1 MLAIPMMKPEPVA
14 FDVSN
19 LEKTLRAQKSFSDEM
34 IINDVKH
41 FEVMRKE
48 ILVIHDPTDSSQTQ
62 LLSYFYQLKS
72 MVPRLSPLE
81 AEIKLPFFWN
91 DAFVHGKR
99 CQLNL
104 IYYEMAAILW
114 NLGAFESMR
123 GAKVD
128 RSTDEGVRLAG
139 KHFQQAAGYFDY
151 LKDNLLSYL
160 QANTLQCLTAD
171 CLNMV
176 KLLMLAQGQLCFYE
190 KAVRDK
196 KRDAMKTGIVAK
208 LASQSSTFYQN
219 TATASRTGS
228 LGGILDIS
236 WFAITE
242 FQAKCFKGA
251 SEYWQALASKELA
264 LTKGSGY
271 GEEVARYNRAENYVR
286 SAIEVGRKYTILPSL
301 LQGAEALLNI
311 IASNRQN
318 ALKDLSTVYMEN
330 VPNEGSLPEVLGV
343 AMVKPSTL
351 PDQSTVLSSFDALLF
366 KFVLPKPILEA
377 NQRFYNELNS
387 LINAT
392 VVASENATNIG
403 RTTLS
408 SVGLPGSLEGIKTEN
423 SIPATLWNKILK
435 IQSMGSTERLKT
447 MLMDLN
453 NSSRRA
459 MTSMKLL
466 EETITTEE
474 NKDNAFFKQNPQYNG
489 TKSSMLDI
497 DIKTNLT
504 LLKEAFNNAQV
515 NDETI
520 TKEIIDSTTAEMKF
534 LLLTKTRDELT
545 ALFPSS
551 SSSSSSQK
559 PRQPPPPPPKEVNL
573 LDFDDFPSSSSA
585 APVPPPPS
593 VKSPVA
599 NDNQSLLGPD
609 GLKLEEKLH
618 ELAEIFEYRIQQV
631 DKLKSYLSLNI
642 NEIIQSTLLSSPS
655 SASAVPSSSSDSGR
669 SQSGL
674 SPAIQEI
681 YDRNLN
687 DIKNLKGAI
696 DNGFQHQDELISS
709 ILALNDSFM
718 KYKSNNPIL
727 QEKNRFLTLLDEQ
740 INKFFSL
747 HSQLNAGSTFYSNL
761 QAKLT
766 TLQQNIDDLSYTQ
779 QWQRTE
785 YEKDSLTQ
793 QNRYEQE
800 QRDHELAIKLANELT
815 ISNNT
820 TPSPA
825 PIPVGAQPMMQGQ
838 PQGNQQQY
846 PYGVPQPPPPPQ
858 TQPTMYS
865 SQPQQYG
872 GNNAP
877 IPPTIHQPPSTTHAG
892 VPGVV
897 YGTPVSGPPSG
908 YQQIAPPNPANQ
920 SNPSYS
926 SYNSNQPTP
935 ATNYYQQTAQPTNPN
950 QPISY
955 ANTSSGSS
963 YPPSNQGQP
972 VPSQGGVPPRYGSNV
987 PQYPH
992 QPPQYQQQPQPTNY
1006 SNYSTLPSPPN
1017 AYSSLSVSQQQPPPV
1032 AAQPQTPLTSAEMDL
1047 KVRLLCFLLLL
1058 FAYTLPVFHR
1068 FLE

>member
-1 MLAIPMMKPEPVA
+1 MLAIPVMKPEPVA

-19 LEKTLRAQKSFSDEM
+19 LEKTLRAQNSFSDEM

-41 FEVMRKE
+41 FEIMRKE
-48 ILVIHDPTDSSQTQ
+48 VLTIHDPTDSSQTQ
-62 LLSYFYQLKS
+62 LLAYFYQLKS
-72 MVPRLSPLE
+72 MAPRLSPLE
-81 AEIKLPFFWN
+81 AEIKLPFCWN
-91 DAFVHGKR
+91 DSFVLGKR

-104 IYYEMAAILW
+104 IYFEMAAILW

-139 KHFQQAAGYFDY
+139 KHFQQASGYFDY
-151 LKDNLLSYL
+151 LKDQILPYL
-160 QANTLQCLTAD
+160 QANTLQCLTTD

-236 WFAITE
+236 WFAITD

-271 GEEVARYNRAENYVR
+271 GEEIARYNRAENYVR
-286 SAIEVGRKYTILPSL
+286 SAIEVGKRYTILPSL
-301 LQGAEALLNI
+301 LQGAEALLNV

-343 AMVKPSTL
+343 AMVKSSTL
-351 PDQSTVLSSFDALLF
+351 PDQSTVLSSFDSLLF

-377 NQRFYNELNS
+377 NHRFYNELNS
-387 LINAT
+387 LVNAT
-392 VVASENATNIG
+392 VAASENATNIG

-435 IQSMGSTERLKT
+435 IQSMGSVERLKT

-489 TKSSMLDI
+489 SKSSMLDI

-504 LLKEAFNNAQV
+504 LLKEAFNNAQI

-520 TKEIIDSTTAEMKF
+520 TKEIIDCTTAEMKF
-534 LLLTKTRDELT
+534 LLLTKSRDELT

-551 SSSSSSQK
+551 NSSSTSQK

-573 LDFDDFPSSSSA
+573 LDFDDFPSSSSTHSA
-585 APVPPPPS
+585 SVPPPAPS
-593 VKSPVA
+593 VTSPGQA
-599 NDNQSLLGPD
+599 NGNQSLLGPD

-618 ELAEIFEYRIQQV
+618 QLAEIFENRIQQV
-631 DKLKSYLSLNI
+631 EKLKSYLSINI
-642 NEIIQSTLLSSPS
+642 NETIQSTLLSSPS
-655 SASAVPSSSSDSGR
+655 SAIASSLSSDSGR
-669 SQSGL
+669 SQSTGL

-687 DIKNLKGAI
+687 EVKDLKGAI
-696 DNGFQHQDELISS
+696 DNGFHHQDEFISS
-709 ILALNDSFM
+709 ILQLNDSFT
-718 KYKSNNPIL
+718 KYKSNNPII
-727 QEKNRFLTLLDEQ
+727 QEKNRFLSLLDEQ

-779 QWQRTE
+779 QWQRSE
-785 YEKDSLTQ
+785 YEKDSFTQ
-793 QNRYEQE
+793 RNRYDQE
-800 QRDHELAIKLANELT
+800 QRDHELAIKLANELS

-825 PIPVGAQPMMQGQ
+825 PMPGSQPITHGQ
-838 PQGNQQQY
+838 PPGNQTQQY
-846 PYGVPQPPPPPQ
+846 PYGVPQPPPPPP
-858 TQPTMYS
+858 TQPTLYS
-865 SQPQQYG
+865 SQQPQQYG
-872 GNNAP
+872 AP
-877 IPPTIHQPPSTTHAG
+877 IPPAIHQQPPSSTTHSSG

-897 YGTPVSGPPSG
+897 YGKAVSGPPSG
-908 YQQIAPPNPANQ
+908 YQTITPNNPAN
-920 SNPSYS
+920 PSYTT
-926 SYNSNQPTP
+926 YNSNQPSP
-935 ATNYYQQTAQPTNPN
+935 AANYYQPSSQPTNPN

-955 ANTSSGSS
+955 ANTSSSLPG
-963 YPPSNQGQP
+963 QGQS
-972 VPSQGGVPPRYGSNV
+972 VPSQGGVPPRHGSNV
-987 PQYPH
+987 PQYPN
-992 QPPQYQQQPQPTNY
+992 QPPQYLQQPAPYQQQPQQPNY
-1006 SNYSTLPSPPN
+1006 SNYSTLPSQPNNYPP
-1017 AYSSLSVSQQQPPPV
+1017 AVAQQQPPV
-1032 AAQPQTPLTSAEMDL
+1032 AAQPQTPLTSAEMDS
-1047 KVRLLCFLLLL
+1047 KVI
-1058 FAYTLPVFHR
+1058 YS
-1068 FLE
+1068 